1 MGVYAGIDLGA
12 TYVRAIVGDETGEE
26 LGRNRQ
32 ETPQGPN
39 GIDVTE
45 GILDTLRG
53 AADNAGVDPT
63 DLSAVGIGSVGPLNL
78 AEGAVG
84 SPANLPDTI
93 DRIPLTGPISNLTES
108 DEVYLHNDGIAGVIG
123 ERFHSDRNP
132 DDMVYLTIST
142 GIGAGVCTDGH
153 VLSGWDGNAGEV
165 GHMTLDP
172 EGEMTC
178 GCGQDGHWEAYASGQ
193 NIPRY
198 AREFYQAG
206 DWETDMPVMSADFTA
221 PDLFEYAGEDEFAD
235 AFIDRLARFNAMGV
249 ANVVQAY
256 APLVIYIGGAVA
268 ENNPD
273 LVVEKIR
280 ERLPEMVFGNVP
292 EIKLTTLGDDVVLK
306 GALASA
312 LTEGTGDRGK
322 LHE

>member
-1 MGVYAGIDLGA
+1 MGVYAGIDIGA
-12 TYVRAIVGDETGEE
+12 TYTRAIVGDETGEE

-32 ETPQGPN
+32 ETPQGPT
-39 GIDVTE
+39 GTDVTE

-63 DLSAVGIGSVGPLNL
+63 ELTAVGIGSVGPLNL
-78 AEGAVG
+78 AEGALG

-93 DRIPLTGPISNLTES
+93 DKIPLTGPIGNLTET
-108 DEVYLHNDGIAGVIG
+108 DDVYLHNDGIAGVIG

-132 DDMVYLTIST
+132 DDMAYVTIST
-142 GIGAGVCTDGH
+142 GIGAGVCVDGH
-153 VLSGWDGNAGEV
+153 VLSGCDGNAAEV

-172 EGEMTC
+172 EGTMTC
-178 GCGQDGHWEAYASGQ
+178 GCGQDGHWEAYTSGQ

-198 AREFYQAG
+198 AKEFYQAG
-206 DWETDMPVMSADFTA
+206 DRETDMPVTSPDFTA

-235 AFIDRLARFNAMGV
+235 AFIDRLATFNAMGV

-256 APLVIYIGGAVA
+256 APLVIYLGGAVA
-268 ENNPD
+268 ENNPE

-280 ERLPEMVFGNVP
+280 ERLPDMVFGNIP

-312 LTEGTGDRGK
+312 LTQGTGDREK
-322 LHE
+322 LRE